1 MWNIYFGDW
10 SNGRLKRL
18 PYLGYDVLL
27 MVLAFAIVMGVI
39 MLGGGFEGIMNPDLL
54 AGMGVVVVI
63 FFFLFFIALLV
74 ANLNIMAK
82 RLRDMGLP
90 AWKSVIAIIVI
101 SVILEI
107 LFPAQQMEMSA
118 VAVNA
123 PEGANVAMDMNASEG
138 SIVSNIFNLIVF
150 LCLVLIP
157 SDTFNKNK
165 EETEA

>member
-90 AWKSVIAIIVI
+90 AWGSVAAIIVI
-101 SVILEI
+101 SIVLEM

-118 VAVNA
+118 VAVNT
-123 PEGANVAMDMNASEG
+123 PDGVSTAMDTNASTG
-138 SIVSNIFNLIVF
+138 SVVSNLFNLIVF
-150 LCLVLIP
+150 LCLILIP
-157 SDTFNKNK
+157 SNAFNKDK